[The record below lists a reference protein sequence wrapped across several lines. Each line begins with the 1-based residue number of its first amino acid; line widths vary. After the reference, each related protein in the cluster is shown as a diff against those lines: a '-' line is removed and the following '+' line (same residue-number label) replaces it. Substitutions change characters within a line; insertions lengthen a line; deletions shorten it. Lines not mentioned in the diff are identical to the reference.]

1 MSNKLS
7 KTIIGLDGVVQQP
20 ITFTDLNYTL
30 DVNIGVAT
38 TQFSLSGISSI
49 STFDV
54 LKVDNE
60 YMKIIE
66 VGFSSTSDGSGKI
79 DDQLNIS
86 LGISTIPTVRVE
98 RGVLGIAATSHSN
111 GDTIRVHR
119 GSFNIVDSSIHFI
132 DPPKGNTRTRRTETE
147 IPFVKANFSGRT
159 FLRQDYTT
167 NMLFDDISDTFTG
180 LTTAYDLK
188 VGGAHTSAG
197 IGIGN
202 GVVFIN
208 GVFQTP
214 DTTNNTGNPNNYN
227 VGIDTIAGISTIR
240 FTGITSENGQFIVPD
255 SDINQNQIPR
265 GGLIVSLGSTEGL
278 GYAPL
283 HGAKVRAE
291 KNSDGELTGIVGI
304 GTSSGFNIGI
314 QTAEYD
320 NNTGIITVTTN
331 DVYGFGL
338 DRPTSVKLKGLEFK
352 CPKTVVGQPTNAIY
366 SFNW

>member
-54 LKVDNE
+54 LKVNNE

-86 LGISTIPTVRVE
+86 LGISNIPTVRVE

-119 GSFNIVDSSIHFI
+119 GSFNIVDSTVFFAE
-132 DPPKGNTRTRRTETE
+132 PPKGNNRSRRDETNL
-147 IPFVKANFSGRT
+147 PFVRGRLQWKN

-167 NMLFDDISDTFTG
+167 NMLFDDISDNF
-180 LTTAYDLK
+180 YR
-188 VGGAHTSAG
+188 S
-197 IGIGN
+197 
-202 GVVFIN
+202 
-208 GVFQTP
+208 
-214 DTTNNTGNPNNYN
+214 
-227 VGIDTIAGISTIR
+227 
-240 FTGITSENGQFIVPD
+240 
-255 SDINQNQIPR
+255 
-265 GGLIVSLGSTEGL
+265 
-278 GYAPL
+278 
-283 HGAKVRAE
+283 
-291 KNSDGELTGIVGI
+291 
-304 GTSSGFNIGI
+304 
-314 QTAEYD
+314 
-320 NNTGIITVTTN
+320 
-331 DVYGFGL
+331 
-338 DRPTSVKLKGLEFK
+338 
-352 CPKTVVGQPTNAIY
+352 
-366 SFNW
+366 